1 MDVYSI
7 GDGQFLE
14 QVIQAVTL
22 AAGSGEFATM
32 AKIGILFGI
41 ILIAFQ
47 ALTSG
52 GRNLNFTQLGVAGLV
67 YALMFGSTQSVT
79 ITDAYTQEV
88 RVVDNVPTGVAA
100 TGSFLTSIGYNLTE
114 LFETAFSTPTMTTQG
129 YAFSLDVI
137 KRVRMNSLTEFHLG
151 SANAATPGT
160 NFYESWSQYIKT
172 CTLIGMELGFIT
184 KDELFRSTDF
194 LSELAFDSINHAALI
209 KVTPTPQTLACDVA
223 FEALEGYTLNTFL
236 PAFKQDVLPGVLD
249 LDQPAGATEVEEMIN
264 DALNGLGVGPA
275 PQSSIAVNAPPVD
288 ADDFIIASVLVPLY
302 YKAVRERY
310 VQDGNFS
317 YADQLDDAVRARNS
331 QWMANQSLFDR
342 YLRPMMTF
350 IEGFVFAATPILS
363 LLIPIGMIGIGAAGR
378 FLLVGAWIQLWMPAL
393 AIVNLFLHDV
403 VAGKM
408 AALADAGTPLTSL
421 AGLQQGDDI
430 IQTWLATGGLMASA
444 VPVLTLM
451 LVYGGAIS
459 ANFFAT
465 RLQGEDVVM
474 ERQAAGATF
483 NPYEQ
488 LHVDPART
496 FDRTAGI
503 AAQTGAESRLN
514 YFSYSSR
521 AGSLHESATDARMQA
536 VDQFARD
543 LRQSVSSSWAT
554 QASASVTQGSA
565 ERWVAEG
572 SSVEAAVQQNFGD
585 TIRDIMAQTGMS
597 DRQATEVAGRI
608 GLGASLGL
616 SLPSL
621 SSLLGT
627 AAGGNVLGTATGEI
641 SGRQTW
647 SIDDSQAEQWRAQ
660 ISDKI
665 ADSEEVRASMMESVA
680 ADIQGST
687 SDSYLSA
694 ETLGRDETLNASA
707 QDVVSAGRSYS
718 EAVSA
723 GVSMDA
729 TRNISA
735 KVLVPAIAASPQAM
749 TELND
754 VIIQNGLAGEV
765 QTYEHFHGERDA
777 ESFGGNAELA
787 HIYAQAHVASQH
799 IGSGDERSA
808 RIQAGLADAF
818 QSAEGFGGY
827 AGNASTN
834 APMMDNA
841 RGYGATASNVGG
853 GIASAPPGLESY
865 EQGLAA
871 MRNDVQDHMTAVPSA
886 DQANRDAVGDEHAKH
901 MNDLNDQMLK
911 IQQAYEKGRSDAE

>member
-1 MDVYSI
+1 MVRCSRVDSKAAGNGAGITRRFEPLTGRSEPTPAADARPLEAGDVVVTAESDIAVENSDAKSSRPGMPMTTNNVRVAEIYFES
-7 GDGQFLE
+7 GDATVSTSGRNRLTNAGSRIAELKPRAILVAGFTDRVGSAEANQRLAKQRVE
-14 QVIQAVTL
+14 AVVKILRDPRRHCGGSRRRPGRARDPQSRPGWRRRSQQSQGLGRRPRRRAGIQA
-22 AAGSGEFATM
+22 G
-32 AKIGILFGI
+32 
-41 ILIAFQ
+41 
-47 ALTSG
+47 
-52 GRNLNFTQLGVAGLV
+52 
-67 YALMFGSTQSVT
+67 
-79 ITDAYTQEV
+79 
-88 RVVDNVPTGVAA
+88 
-100 TGSFLTSIGYNLTE
+100 
-114 LFETAFSTPTMTTQG
+114 
-129 YAFSLDVI
+129 
-137 KRVRMNSLTEFHLG
+137 
-151 SANAATPGT
+151 
-160 NFYESWSQYIKT
+160 
-172 CTLIGMELGFIT
+172 
-184 KDELFRSTDF
+184 
-194 LSELAFDSINHAALI
+194 
-209 KVTPTPQTLACDVA
+209 
-223 FEALEGYTLNTFL
+223 
-236 PAFKQDVLPGVLD
+236 
-249 LDQPAGATEVEEMIN
+249 
-264 DALNGLGVGPA
+264 
-275 PQSSIAVNAPPVD
+275 
-288 ADDFIIASVLVPLY
+288 Y

-483 NPYEQ
+483 NPFER

-503 AAQTGAESRLN
+503 AAQTGAESRLD

-536 VDQFARD
+536 VDQFAKD

-572 SSVEAAVQQNFGD
+572 GSVESAVQQNFGD

-597 DRQATEVAGRI
+597 DRQATEVAGS
-608 GLGASLGL
+608 LGISSSLGL
-616 SLPSL
+616 QLPSL
-621 SSLLGT
+621 SSLFGTSAGGGVGGT
-627 AAGGNVLGTATGEI
+627 ASAEV

-665 ADSEEVRASMMESVA
+665 AQSDEVRASMMESVA

-687 SDSYLSA
+687 SDFYLSA
-694 ETLGRDETLNASA
+694 ETLGRDETLTASA

-718 EAVSA
+718 EAVSVGA
-723 GVSMDA
+723 SMDA
-729 TRNISA
+729 TRNVSA
-735 KVLVPAIAASPQAM
+735 KILVPAIAASPQAV

-754 VIIQNGLAGEV
+754 VIVQNGLAGEV

-777 ESFGGNAELA
+777 ESFGGNAGLA

-808 RIQAGLADAF
+808 RIQGGLADAF

-827 AGNASTN
+827 AGDASANA
-834 APMMDNA
+834 ALMDSA
-841 RGYGATASNVGG
+841 RSYGAIANNVGG
-853 GIASAPPGLESY
+853 GIASGPPGLEAY
-865 EQGLAA
+865 EQDLAA
-871 MRNDVQDHMTAVPSA
+871 IRDDVQDRMTAVPSA
-886 DQANRDAVGDEHAKH
+886 DQANRDVVGDEHAKH

-911 IQQAYEKGRSDAE
+911 IQQAYEKGRSGD